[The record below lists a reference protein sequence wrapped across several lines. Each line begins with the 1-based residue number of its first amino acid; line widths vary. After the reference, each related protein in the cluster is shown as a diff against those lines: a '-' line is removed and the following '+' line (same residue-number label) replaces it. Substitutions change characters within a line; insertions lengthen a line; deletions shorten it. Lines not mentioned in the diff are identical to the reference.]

1 MVSNQEMPNL
11 KDHCKFP
18 FLKTHK
24 SLAEVLT
31 DHELASFGDAYINF
45 VYSLALSKK
54 RGKPCGARVKGSV
67 LAQAFRKAGLR
78 ENLGSRIDSHA
89 LADAAEA
96 LIVYAWLRGFIT
108 LDETASTLEK
118 ADEPLE
124 GFTQLLKTAKSRFR
138 LS

>member
-1 MVSNQEMPNL
+1 MLRL
-11 KDHCKFP
+11 KDCGEFP
-18 FLKTHK
+18 FFKAYK

-31 DHELASFGDAYINF
+31 DHELASFGDAYVNF

-54 RGKPCGARVKGSV
+54 RGKPCGIKVKGSV

-96 LIVYAWLRGFIT
+96 LIVYAWLRSFIT
-108 LDETASTLEK
+108 LDETVFILEE

-124 GFTQLLKTAKSRFR
+124 GFTQLLKTAKSKVRFF
-138 LS
+138 

>member
-1 MVSNQEMPNL
+1 MEMLKLKGCNQ
-11 KDHCKFP
+11 FP
-18 FLKTHK
+18 FLKTYK

-31 DHELASFGDAYINF
+31 DHELASFGDAYTNF

-54 RGKPCGARVKGSV
+54 RGKPRGVKVKGSV

-96 LIVYAWLRGFIT
+96 LIVYAWLCSFIT
-108 LDETASTLEK
+108 LDETVSILEE

-124 GFTQLLKTAKSRFR
+124 GFTQLLKTAKNRVRFF
-138 LS
+138 

>member
-1 MVSNQEMPNL
+1 MLRL
-11 KDHCKFP
+11 KDCGEFP
-18 FLKTHK
+18 FLKAYK

-31 DHELASFGDAYINF
+31 DHELASFGDAYVNF

-54 RGKPCGARVKGSV
+54 RGKPCGIKVKGSV

-96 LIVYAWLRGFIT
+96 LIVYAWLRSFIT
-108 LDETASTLEK
+108 LDETVFILEE

-124 GFTQLLKTAKSRFR
+124 GFTQLLKTAKSKVRFF
-138 LS
+138 

>member
-1 MVSNQEMPNL
+1 MKGCNQ
-11 KDHCKFP
+11 FP
-18 FLKTHK
+18 FLKTYK

-31 DHELASFGDAYINF
+31 DHELASFGDAYTNF

-54 RGKPCGARVKGSV
+54 RGKPRGVKVKGSV

-96 LIVYAWLRGFIT
+96 LIVYAWLCSFIT
-108 LDETASTLEK
+108 LDETVSILEE

-124 GFTQLLKTAKSRFR
+124 GFTQLLKTAKNRVRFF
-138 LS
+138 

>member
-1 MVSNQEMPNL
+1 M
-11 KDHCKFP
+11 
-18 FLKTHK
+18 KTYK

-31 DHELASFGDAYINF
+31 DHELASFGDAYTNF

-54 RGKPCGARVKGSV
+54 RGKPRGVKVKGSV

-78 ENLGSRIDSHA
+78 ENLGARIDSHA

-96 LIVYAWLRGFIT
+96 LIVYTWLCSFIT
-108 LDETASTLEK
+108 LDETVSILEE

-124 GFTQLLKTAKSRFR
+124 GFTQLLKTAKNRVRFF
-138 LS
+138 